1 MILSRK
7 ACRQRLKACSRA
19 EYESLTHAAKL
30 TITQK
35 QMLDMFVADGL
46 SLGEIAYKLNFCES
60 LVRKRLA
67 ESYDKI
73 AFL

>member
-1 MILSRK
+1 MILARK
-7 ACRQRLKACSRA
+7 DARNRLKNCSRA
-19 EYESLTHAAKL
+19 EYDCLLHAAKL
-30 TITQK
+30 TIAQK
-35 QMLDMFVADGL
+35 QILDMFIADGL
-46 SLGEIAYKLNFCES
+46 PICEIAYRLNFCES

>member
-1 MILSRK
+1 MIPARK
-7 ACRQRLKACSRA
+7 DCRQRLKVCSRA
-19 EYESLTHAAKL
+19 DYESLTHAAKL
-30 TITQK
+30 TIAQK
-35 QMLDMFVADGL
+35 QILDMFIADGL
-46 SLGEIAYKLNFCES
+46 PICEIAYKLNFCES

>member
-7 ACRQRLKACSRA
+7 AARKRLKNCSRA
-19 EYESLTHAAKL
+19 EYDFLLHAAKL
-30 TITQK
+30 TIAQK
-35 QMLDMFVADGL
+35 QILDMFIADGL
-46 SLGEIAYKLNFCES
+46 PICEIAYRLNFCES